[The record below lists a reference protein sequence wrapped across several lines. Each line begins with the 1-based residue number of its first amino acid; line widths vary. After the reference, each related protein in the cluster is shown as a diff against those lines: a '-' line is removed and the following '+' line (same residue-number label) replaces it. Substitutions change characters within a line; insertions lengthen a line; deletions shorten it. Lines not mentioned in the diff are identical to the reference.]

1 MRWSPLKPDAAIG
14 ELSDLLRQL
23 DCVSAI
29 RLYCGLAAGVR
40 IYMTNRCRRQAMSHV
55 SSDRNEV
62 GGLLIG
68 RAWADAGQGGRGAP
82 PVVLAERAVASA
94 EYRNSA
100 VSLEMGTEIWNRV
113 NAQAVGGSFVIG
125 WYHSHP
131 NLGAFFSGTD
141 RRTQRAFFTQ
151 SYSIGWVIDP
161 FRHEERVF
169 CGADSDEYL
178 RPIVALGDDVCFP
191 QCHAA
196 SELPIAPR

>member
-1 MRWSPLKPDAAIG
+1 MRWSPLKPDAALG
-14 ELSDLLRQL
+14 DLSDLLRQL

-29 RLYCGLAAGVR
+29 RLYSGLAAGVR
-40 IYMTNRCRRQAMSHV
+40 IYMTDHCRRQAMSHV

-68 RAWADAGQGGRGAP
+68 RAWADAREGGLETRP
-82 PVVLAERAVASA
+82 LVLAERAVASA

-113 NAQAVGGSFVIG
+113 NSQAVDGSFVVG

-141 RRTQRAFFTQ
+141 RRTQRSFFAQ
-151 SYSIGWVIDP
+151 PYSIGWVIDP
-161 FRHEERVF
+161 FRHEERLF
-169 CGADSDEYL
+169 FGPESEEYL
-178 RPIVALGDDVCFP
+178 RPIVALGDGVCFP
-191 QCHAA
+191 RGHPSSDAQIM
-196 SELPIAPR
+196 SR